1 MERRPMSGL
10 AEVIQGVASRD
21 GVRGVLLLSGDGLAI
36 EHSAGHV
43 FEPETAA
50 ALSATLAQHA
60 DRLGQGLGH
69 GELRTAVLEFAGG
82 LLILAGVGGGDW
94 LAVVAGPDADVGPLL
109 YDLRHHRPALTAL
122 L

>member
-1 MERRPMSGL
+1 MSGL
-10 AEVIQGVASRD
+10 GEVIQGLAARE

-36 EHSAGHV
+36 EHSAGRT

-50 ALSATLAQHA
+50 ALAATLAQHA
-60 DRLGQGLGH
+60 DQLGRGLGI
-69 GELRTAVLEFAGG
+69 GELHTVVLQFGDG

-94 LAVVAGPDADVGPLL
+94 LAVLAGPDADVGPLL

>member
-1 MERRPMSGL
+1 MEHRLMTGL
-10 AEVIQGVASRD
+10 AEVIQGLAARE

-36 EHSAGHV
+36 QHSAGRT

-60 DRLGQGLGH
+60 DRLGQGVGV
-69 GELRTAVLEFAGG
+69 GELHTGVLQFSGG
-82 LLILAGVGGGDW
+82 VLIVAGVGGGDW
-94 LAVVAGPDADVGPLL
+94 LAVLAGPETDVGPLL